1 VQQAYQTIFGLD
13 AAANSDTARGANTT
27 AMLKLFSAGVTP
39 TVDVEIA
46 LVSMSTGGTS
56 NVVYNVVNAH
66 ASAIRVFMLILG
78 GSDITDAMVSTYT
91 CTTSAAL
98 DDVTVTAG
106 FGKPELVFFSSAS
119 GNSDSGSD
127 GQTHFG
133 MARQGVAGQGFTFA
147 QDNGNAA
154 SVTAMSQRSD
164 KSVLLATQA
173 GALDYIGGLDT
184 TVSNWPT
191 DGFRVVYDA
200 TPGFAEPINY
210 LAIRGTFQSASGANT
225 ALTAG
230 STQDNA
236 CGFVPKVGL
245 LFGWNLAANS
255 AVQTAAADQCGFG
268 IGAYD
273 GTQEAWC
280 GFTED
285 DAALTMFSDSQ
296 NSTAKTIR
304 NYAAFAAGGPTLQS
318 EADASFSGNNFTLT
332 WNDLDTVA
340 RQYQWLA
347 LGDAPSAAEIIPDLV
362 MARS

>member
-1 VQQAYQTIFGLD
+1 
-13 AAANSDTARGANTT
+13 
-27 AMLKLFSAGVTP
+27 VTP
-39 TVDVEIA
+39 TVDVEID
-46 LVSMSTGGTS
+46 LVSMQTGATS
-56 NVVYNVVNAH
+56 EVVYNVVNAH

-91 CTTSAAL
+91 CTTVAAL

-106 FGKPELVFFSSAS
+106 FGKPELCFFSSAS
-119 GNSDSGSD
+119 ANSDSGND

-133 MARQGVAGQGFTFA
+133 MGRQGVAGQGFTFA
-147 QDNGNAA
+147 QDNANTN

-164 KSVLLATQA
+164 RCVLLVTQA

-200 TPGFAEPINY
+200 NPGFAEPINY
-210 LAIRGTFQSASGANT
+210 LALRGTFQSASGANT

-245 LFGWNLAANS
+245 LFGWNLAAS
-255 AVQTAAADQCGFG
+255 ASVQTAAADQCGFG

-273 GTQEAWC
+273 GTQESWC
-280 GFTED
+280 GYTED
-285 DAALTMFSDSQ
+285 DALGTMDANSQ
-296 NSTAKTIR
+296 NSTAKVIR
-304 NYAAFAAGGPTLQS
+304 NYSPAAALQS
-318 EADASFSGNNFTLT
+318 EADGAFSGNNFQLNWT
-332 WNDLDTVA
+332 DLDTVA
-340 RQYQWLA
+340 REYQWLA
-347 LGDAPSAAEIIPDLV
+347 LGDAAAAAATSLIWQP
-362 MARS
+362 ARSSLYGR